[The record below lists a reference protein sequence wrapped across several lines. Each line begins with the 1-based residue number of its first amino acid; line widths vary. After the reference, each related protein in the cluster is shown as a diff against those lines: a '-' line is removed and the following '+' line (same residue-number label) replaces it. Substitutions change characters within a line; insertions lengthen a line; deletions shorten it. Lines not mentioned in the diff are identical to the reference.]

1 MFESSRFNGDI
12 SKWNVSNVLDMS
24 GMFYDN
30 SDFEQDI
37 SAWAFHPK
45 CNIENAFLHFHSSPI
60 GMACAIQRGTP
71 VPEALSGPMSLA
83 VAVCES
89 LGLQGIAA
97 GVYVYQQLFKP
108 VTIALEHAQDID
120 FNLGAG

>member
-1 MFESSRFNGDI
+1 
-12 SKWNVSNVLDMS
+12 
-24 GMFYDN
+24 MFYDN
-30 SDFEQDI
+30 PYFEQDI
-37 SAWAFHPK
+37 SAWTVHPK
-45 CNIENAFLHFHSSPI
+45 CNIENAFLHFHPSPI

-89 LGLQGIAA
+89 LGLQGIEA

-108 VTIALEHAQDID
+108 QAIEMEHAQTID
-120 FNLGAG
+120 FNLGG